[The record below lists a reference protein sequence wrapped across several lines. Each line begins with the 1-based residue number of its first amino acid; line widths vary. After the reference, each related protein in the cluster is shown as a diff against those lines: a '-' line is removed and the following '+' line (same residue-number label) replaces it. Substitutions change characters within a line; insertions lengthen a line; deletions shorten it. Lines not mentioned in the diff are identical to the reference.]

1 MTDDE
6 KPRFLRTL
14 VALAALKPGKEQTP
28 ESLELFWRAMRDKWA
43 LAEFEAAAAHL
54 SESCEFMPNPYHFAQ
69 LRKQAGE
76 QACGDAWA
84 AVVQVNR
91 YSRIGREHLVT
102 PRIERIVAA
111 MGGWSALA
119 MTRTEELPFREK
131 RFKELWEEFGETEE
145 ARAALPHIAE
155 PKQVRAID
163 GLVKQ
168 LVKRA

>member
-1 MTDDE
+1 MQDSD
-6 KPRFLRTL
+6 RAAFLR
-14 VALAALKPGKEQTP
+14 VVNGLAAVKPGAKITP
-28 ESLELFWRAMRDKWA
+28 EALDLWWASMRDWP
-43 LAEFEAAAAHL
+43 LDEFQKAAMHL
-54 SESCEFMPNPYHFAQ
+54 SKTCEFMPNPYHFAQ

-91 YSRIGREHLVT
+91 YSRIGREHLLT

-155 PKQVRAID
+155 PKQLREI
-163 GLVKQ
+163 GGMVKQ